1 MTVNVYSS
9 FDAGAPSLTG
19 EVGSLIAVLDACL
32 VTGYGAKAPAGW
44 TKPFVGTNVAVF
56 RQGAGA
62 QSYFQ
67 VKDDGVEGTNGA
79 KGAQVYIYGTMTDAT
94 TGTGKTPTTF
104 STTYFNQIP
113 KSVTLD
119 SATREWKIYASN
131 KACYVLTRTG
141 VVAHDA
147 YHVSFFGDYN
157 MINPGYGKASIVV
170 ATNASAMTGNG
181 ATNAALFLQTIS
193 PATAAD
199 SAFLLNDGIT
209 AAKSGGLLFDNANV
223 TTSIGSYRNGAMVFS
238 PVMVRT
244 NEQLPNGSFAILGFL
259 PGAFTSYTPFA
270 GNNTVIEF
278 TNGVYAGRSFTVATG
293 VSSSQTNYSCIYIE
307 TTPNAW

>member
-32 VTGYGAKAPAGW
+32 VTGYGAKAAAGW
-44 TKPFVGTNVAVF
+44 TKPFVGTNIAVF
-56 RQGAGA
+56 RQGAGE

-79 KGAQVYIYGTMTDAT
+79 KGAQVYIYDTMTDAT
-94 TGTGKTPTTF
+94 TGTGKTPTAFAT
-104 STTYFNQIP
+104 SYNNQIP
-113 KSVTLD
+113 KSTTLD

-131 KACYVLTRTG
+131 KACYVLTKTG
-141 VVAHDA
+141 IVAHDA
-147 YHVSFFGDYN
+147 YHVTFFGDYN
-157 MINPGYGKASIVV
+157 MINPGHGKASLI
-170 ATNASAMTGNG
+170 AAANASGIYMSG
-181 ATNAALFLQTIS
+181 ATNMALFLQSTTLTS
-193 PATAAD
+193 AAD
-199 SAFLLNDGIT
+199 STFLLNDG
-209 AAKSGGLLFDNANV
+209 AAASKSGGLLFDNANASV
-223 TTSIGSYRNGAMVFS
+223 SIASYRNGAMVFS

-244 NEQLPNGSFAILGFL
+244 TEPLPGGSFAILGFL
-259 PGAFTSYTPFA
+259 PGAFTSYVPFA

-278 TNGVYAGRSFTVATG
+278 TNGVYAGRNFTVATG
-293 VSSSQTNYSCIYIE
+293 VSASATNYSCIYIE